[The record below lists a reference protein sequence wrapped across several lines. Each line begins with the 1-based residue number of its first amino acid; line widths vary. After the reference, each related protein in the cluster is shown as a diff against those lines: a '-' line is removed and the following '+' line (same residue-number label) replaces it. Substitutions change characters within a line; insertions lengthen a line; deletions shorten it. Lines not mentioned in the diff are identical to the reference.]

1 MKIVIAAARRT
12 AIGSFL
18 GAFADVSAVT
28 LGMTVA
34 QEILLGVDGHD
45 IADVLVGNVL
55 QAGQGMNPARQIAL
69 GAGLPMSTPGQTIN
83 RVCGSGMQAVVSAVQ
98 AIRAGD
104 GRLYL
109 AGGVENM
116 SRAPFLVPQM
126 RRGQKL
132 GDVGMI
138 DSMVN
143 DGLTDPTHRYHMGIT
158 AENVAGE
165 RQISRADQDAFAL
178 ESHRRAALAQ
188 KSGDFDAEIVPVSVA
203 SRKGPIVT
211 MRDEGVRHD
220 TSIDALAKLRPS
232 FKTDG
237 TVTAGNASSL
247 NDGAAMLLICS
258 AEYAQAH
265 GLEPLAEIVGY
276 ACTGVDP
283 ALMGLGP
290 SAAVPKALESAHLKL
305 DDIDLLEL
313 NEAFASQSLAVC
325 RELRL
330 AEKKVNVFGGAIALG
345 HPIGASGARVLV
357 TLAHALRSRQQTH
370 GVASLCIG
378 GGMGIAVV
386 LRNGDAS

>member
-28 LGMTVA
+28 LGTTVA
-34 QEILLGVDGHD
+34 QQILQGVDGND
-45 IADVLVGNVL
+45 VADVLVGNVL

-69 GAGLPMSTPGQTIN
+69 GAGLPITVPGQTIN

-104 GRLYL
+104 GQLYL
-109 AGGVENM
+109 AGGVESM
-116 SRAPFLVPQM
+116 SRAPFLVQQM

-158 AENVAGE
+158 AENVATE
-165 RQISRADQDAFAL
+165 CKVSREDQDAFAL
-178 ESHRRAALAQ
+178 ESHRRASVAQ
-188 KSGDFDAEIVPVSVA
+188 NDGTFDAEIVPVSVP
-203 SRKGPIVT
+203 SRKGPVIT
-211 MRDEGVRHD
+211 TQDESVRPD
-220 TSIDALAKLRPS
+220 TSLEVLAKLKPA
-232 FKTDG
+232 FKPEG

-247 NDGAAMLLICS
+247 NDGAAMLVVCE
-258 AEYAQAH
+258 AEYAQGH
-265 GLEPLAEIVGY
+265 GLKPLAEIVDY
-276 ACTGVDP
+276 ACVGVDP
-283 ALMGLGP
+283 AFMGLGP
-290 SAAVPKALESAHLKL
+290 AAAVPRALARAGLSL
-305 DDIDLLEL
+305 DEIDLFEF
-313 NEAFASQSLAVC
+313 NEAFAAQSLAVI
-325 RELRL
+325 RDLKL
-330 AEKKVNVFGGAIALG
+330 PAEKVNVSGGAVALG

-357 TLAHALRSRQQTH
+357 TLTHALRSRQKTH

-378 GGMGIAVV
+378 GGMGIAMV